1 MNRVQEIEDQ
11 LAAVATEERAVFEK
25 KYLKSELRFLG
36 APVPACRKAA
46 NLFWKGHT
54 DISRAELLEVFD
66 ELWQTGTHELRT
78 VSVAILSH
86 LVDRL
91 DSRDLPWI
99 RDRIE
104 DAAGWAHVDWLA
116 AEIVGEILRVEPDQY
131 VLMDAWAEDESFW
144 VRRASMLSMLRP
156 LREGSLE
163 QWPRFTRYAAA
174 MVDEKEFFIRKSI
187 GWVIRETSKKH
198 PEVAASFLLEIADRA
213 SGLTLREGMK
223 YLQADVRA
231 QIKAR

>member
-11 LAAVATEERAVFEK
+11 LKAVATEERAVFEK

-46 NLFWKGHT
+46 KVFWKANKEIGRQ
-54 DISRAELLEVFD
+54 DLLEFFD
-66 ELWQTGTHELRT
+66 EMWQTDTHELRT
-78 VSVAILSH
+78 VSIAVLSH

-91 DSRDLPWI
+91 GSQDLPWL

-116 AEIVGEILRVEPDQY
+116 ADIVGEILRAEPDQY
-131 VLMDAWAEDESFW
+131 VLMDAWAEDECFW
-144 VRRASMLSMLRP
+144 VRRAAMLSMLRP

-163 QWPRFTRYAAA
+163 QWPRFTRYASE
-174 MVDEKEFFIRKSI
+174 MVDEKEFFIRKTI

-198 PEVAASFLLEIADRA
+198 PEVAAGYLLEISKNA

-223 YLQADVRA
+223 HLQADVQA